1 MGIANGRP
9 LLDRPSRAPTNGRPG
24 FPFGFW
30 VLAGACQRH
39 GVGGFIVQFII
50 IINIER
56 KHGARVSLSPQV
68 DALESSK
75 RRRQWQRNAR
85 MKETGGGPTRALKR
99 TRHGLNANA

>member
-39 GVGGFIVQFII
+39 GVGGFSKSAITIISII
-50 IINIER
+50 IIR
-56 KHGARVSLSPQV
+56 GASASYCI
-68 DALESSK
+68 AG
-75 RRRQWQRNAR
+75 RNT
-85 MKETGGGPTRALKR
+85 ETYGVAMAPLVR
-99 TRHGLNANA
+99 